1 MPSKS
6 PEQAKLMRAVAHNRG
21 FAKKVKIPQSV
32 GQDYV
37 KADKRKFGSGR
48 STKAQINRQ
57 DTRKGK
63 LDLPFA
69 KLNKYAGMAEGG
81 DVKESKKMMMKEFS
95 FMKKKGAP
103 KSMLKHEMEEM
114 KSKGKKTKKYARGG
128 GIESK
133 GKTKG
138 RMC

>member
-1 MPSKS
+1 MLPKS
-6 PEQAKLMRAVAHNRG
+6 
-21 FAKKVKIPQSV
+21 FKKTGPKS
-32 GQDYV
+32 
-37 KADKRKFGSGR
+37 KFGSGR

-103 KSMLKHEMEEM
+103 KSMLRHEEEEM
-114 KSKGKKTKKYARGG
+114 KGKGKKTKKYVRGG

>member
-6 PEQAKLMRAVAHNRG
+6 PKQAKLMRAVAHNRG
-21 FAKKVKIPQSV
+21 FAKKVGVPTSV
-32 GQDYV
+32 GKDFV
-37 KADKRKFGSGR
+37 KADKRKFRSGATR
-48 STKAQINRQ
+48 AAINTQ

-81 DVKESKKMMMKEFS
+81 DVKESKKMMMKELS

-103 KSMLKHEMEEM
+103 KSMIRHEEKEM
-114 KSKGKKTKKYARGG
+114 GGKPKGK
-128 GIESK
+128 
-133 GKTKG
+133 GKFKFKG
-138 RMC
+138 RMR